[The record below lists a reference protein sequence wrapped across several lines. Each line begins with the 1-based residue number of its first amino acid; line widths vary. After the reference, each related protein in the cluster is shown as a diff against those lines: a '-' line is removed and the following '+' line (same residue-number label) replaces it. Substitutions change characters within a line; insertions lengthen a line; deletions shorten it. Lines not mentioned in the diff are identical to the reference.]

1 MITALPLLHRR
12 LRPFLFRLLLLLGL
26 MALAGGRLEAATP
39 SANLADFD
47 WLTAAIER
55 NYSGWP
61 TKTEGER
68 KAELDALTAR
78 LRAQVASGD
87 EADFRQSLKRWL
99 AWFDDGHLQLQWAS
113 APETP
118 PWKTRRRALDEKT
131 ALARLNALGT
141 AADPVEGLW
150 LIDDRYR
157 LAVLRRDRSAQI
169 FDAVILSTAAETWTP
184 GEVKAVLTRA
194 ADGSYALLYG
204 AGDRTEVA
212 LQARLRSNGDVLDVD
227 ELGQWRRVQATPEAQ
242 KAAERRWP
250 GDAFLLERIDDATL
264 NLRLPS
270 FHASHL
276 DAIRKL
282 IADNAAELERTPQLI
297 IDVRGNGGG
306 SDFTYDPVLPYLYT
320 RPIWRIGVEL
330 RVSADNARLRGETAR
345 TLESASPEAARLL
358 ASESQRMQSAS
369 QFFLPREPAVEIVRL
384 DQVLPNP
391 ARIAVLIDRAGSS
404 AENFIMDARQSRK
417 VVLMGQENSA
427 DVIDYGEMM
436 GMPAPSGRFELHW
449 ATTRSLRLPGDPVDP
464 HGIAPDI
471 LIPADVEDPVAYA
484 AKELARRAD

>member
-1 MITALPLLHRR
+1 MLTALLPPHSR
-12 LRPFLFRLLLLLGL
+12 LRLFLLLWSLCVGL
-26 MALAGGRLEAATP
+26 IALAASPLRAATP
-39 SANLADFD
+39 SGNLADFD
-47 WLTAAIER
+47 WMTAAIER
-55 NYSGWP
+55 NYSGWT

-68 KAELDALTAR
+68 KAELDALTAQ
-78 LRAQVASGD
+78 LRTRVASGD
-87 EADFRQSLKRWL
+87 DAVFRQSLEQWL
-99 AWFDDGHLQLQWAS
+99 AWFDDGHLRLQWAS
-113 APETP
+113 APDAL
-118 PWKTRRRALDEKT
+118 PWRTRRRTLDEPT
-131 ALARLNALGT
+131 ALARLKALGS

-157 LAVLRRDRSAQI
+157 LAVVRRDRSAQV
-169 FDAVILSTAAETWTP
+169 FDAVILSTAAETWIP

-194 ADGSYALLYG
+194 ADGSYALRYG
-204 AGDRTEVA
+204 AGDRTEVR
-212 LQARLRSNGDVLDVD
+212 LQGRLRSNGDVLEVD
-227 ELGQWRRVQATPEAQ
+227 ELGQWRRVQADGAAQ

-250 GDAFLLERIDDATL
+250 GDAFLVERIDDVTL
-264 NLRLPS
+264 YLRLPS

-282 IADNAAELERTPQLI
+282 IADNAAELARTPQLI
-297 IDVRGNGGG
+297 IDIRGNGGG

-320 RPIWRIGVEL
+320 RPIWRIWVEL

-345 TLESASPEAARLL
+345 KLESASPEAARLL
-358 ASESQRMQSAS
+358 ASESLRMQSAS
-369 QFFLPREPAVEIVRL
+369 QVFLPREPAVEIVRL

-391 ARIAVLIDRAGSS
+391 ARIALLIDRAGSS

-417 VVLMGQENSA
+417 AVLMGQENSA
-427 DVIDYGEMM
+427 GVIDFGEMM

-471 LIPADVEDPVAYA
+471 LIPPDIEDPVAYA
-484 AKELARRAD
+484 AKELARRAE

>member
-1 MITALPLLHRR
+1 MLTALLPTHSR
-12 LRPFLFRLLLLLGL
+12 LSLFLLLCSLCLGL
-26 MALAGGRLEAATP
+26 IALAASPLRAATP
-39 SANLADFD
+39 SRNLADFD
-47 WLTAAIER
+47 WMTAAIER

-61 TKTEGER
+61 SKTDGAR
-68 KAELDALTAR
+68 KAELDALAAR
-78 LRAQVASGD
+78 LRARVASGGD
-87 EADFRQSLKRWL
+87 ADFRQSLEQWL
-99 AWFDDGHLQLQWAS
+99 AWFDDGHLRLQWAA
-113 APETP
+113 APASV
-118 PWKTRRRALDEKT
+118 PWRTRRRALDEKT
-131 ALARLNALGT
+131 ARARLNALGP

-157 LAVLRRDRSAQI
+157 LAVLRRDRSAQV

-204 AGDRTEVA
+204 AGDRTQVP
-212 LQARLRSNGDVLDVD
+212 LQGKLRSNGDVLEVD
-227 ELGQWRRVQATPEAQ
+227 ELGQWRRVQADVGAQ

-250 GDAFLLERIDDATL
+250 GDAFLIERVDDVTL
-264 NLRLPS
+264 YLRLPS

-282 IADNAAELERTPQLI
+282 IADHAAELARTPQLI
-297 IDVRGNGGG
+297 IDIRGNGGG

-345 TLESASPEAARLL
+345 KLESASPEAARLL

-369 QFFLPREPAVEIVRL
+369 QAFLPREPAVEIVRL

-391 ARIAVLIDRAGSS
+391 ARIAVLVDRAGSS

-427 DVIDYGEMM
+427 GVIDYGEMM
-436 GMPAPSGRFELHW
+436 GMPAPSSRFELHW

-471 LIPADVEDPVAYA
+471 LIPADIEDPVAYA

>member
-1 MITALPLLHRR
+1 MLTALLPTHSRPRLFLLVC
-12 LRPFLFRLLLLLGL
+12 LLCLALI
-26 MALAGGRLEAATP
+26 ALAASPLRAATP
-39 SANLADFD
+39 SRNLSDFD
-47 WLTAAIER
+47 WMTAAVER

-61 TKTEGER
+61 SKTEGAR
-68 KAELDALTAR
+68 RAELDTLTAR
-78 LRAQVASGD
+78 LRTQVASGNN
-87 EADFRQSLKRWL
+87 ADFRQSMEQWL
-99 AWFDDGHLQLQWAS
+99 AWFDDGHLRLQWAA
-113 APETP
+113 APNSV
-118 PWKTRRRALDEKT
+118 PWRTQRRALDEQT
-131 ALARLNALGT
+131 ALARLNALGA

-157 LAVLRRDRSAQI
+157 LAVLRRDRSAQL
-169 FDAVILSTAAETWTP
+169 FDAVILSTAAENWTP

-194 ADGSYALLYG
+194 ADGSYAIRYG
-204 AGDRTEVA
+204 AGDRTEVV
-212 LQARLRSNGDVLDVD
+212 LQGRLRSNGDVLEVD
-227 ELGQWRRVQATPEAQ
+227 ELGQWRRVQVDGAAQ

-250 GDAFLLERIDDATL
+250 GDALLIERIDEATL
-264 NLRLPS
+264 YLRLPS

-276 DAIRKL
+276 DEIRKL
-282 IADNAAELERTPQLI
+282 IADHAAELARTPQLI
-297 IDVRGNGGG
+297 IDIRGNGGG

-345 TLESASPEAARLL
+345 TLESASPEAAQLL
-358 ASESQRMQSAS
+358 ASESQRMQTAS
-369 QFFLPREPAVEIVRL
+369 QAFLPREPAVEIVRL

-391 ARIAVLIDRAGSS
+391 ARIAVLVDRAGSS

-427 DVIDYGEMM
+427 GVIDFGEMM
-436 GMPAPSGRFELHW
+436 GMPAPSARFELHW

>member
-1 MITALPLLHRR
+1 M
-12 LRPFLFRLLLLLGL
+12 
-26 MALAGGRLEAATP
+26 
-39 SANLADFD
+39 
-47 WLTAAIER
+47 
-55 NYSGWP
+55 SGEP
-61 TKTEGER
+61 
-68 KAELDALTAR
+68 
-78 LRAQVASGD
+78 
-87 EADFRQSLKRWL
+87 
-99 AWFDDGHLQLQWAS
+99 
-113 APETP
+113 
-118 PWKTRRRALDEKT
+118 
-131 ALARLNALGT
+131 
-141 AADPVEGLW
+141 DPVEGLW

-157 LAVLRRDRSAQI
+157 LAVLRRDRSAKV

-227 ELGQWRRVQATPEAQ
+227 ELGHWRRVQATPEAQ

-264 NLRLPS
+264 YLRLPS

-297 IDVRGNGGG
+297 VDVRGNGGG

-369 QFFLPREPAVEIVRL
+369 QAFLPREPAVEILRL

-427 DVIDYGEMM
+427 GVIDYGEMM

-464 HGIAPDI
+464 HGIAPDV
-471 LIPADVEDPVAYA
+471 LIPADVEDPVALA
-484 AKELARRAD
+484 AKELARRVD